1 MKWDPSQTRKILKA
15 VLKPE
20 VLTVF
25 KLHKTM
31 HYKNDK
37 NYDRVSLEV
46 HVWVARL
53 RLQLKM

>member
-1 MKWDPSQTRKILKA
+1 MEKSAIKKQRILA
-15 VLKPE
+15 E

-46 HVWVARL
+46 HV
-53 RLQLKM
+53 